1 MSLRKKTSLLLSLLV
16 GVAVSV
22 TGVFY
27 LRFLESS
34 LERSV
39 TAGMKQVCLSM
50 SYQSDV

>member
-1 MSLRKKTSLLLSLLV
+1 MTLRKKTSLLLSLLV
-16 GVAVSV
+16 GVAMSV
-22 TGVFY
+22 TGVSY

-39 TAGMKQVCLSM
+39 TAGLKQVCIST